1 MPESTD
7 GPRVSVRGEV
17 TVEVEPEIARMTLT
31 VFARDKD
38 RRRTL
43 DRLAQRNDEVRALIK
58 GYGEAIEE
66 LGGGGLT
73 VYPDLRDRRTEKVR
87 GYRGVVRLRVTIGDF
102 TVLGELAGRLADQEM
117 IEVDGPS
124 WELRTGSPVYR
135 RARQDAA
142 RAAVLRARE
151 YAEAIGA
158 RLTGVIELADVGVNA
173 ESHMPMPAPRGMRS
187 MAAAYRRADEDEPP
201 SLDLEPETQVV
212 EASVEARFTMTQ
224 PDDL

>member
-102 TVLGELAGRLADQEM
+102 TVLGELAGRLADQ
-117 IEVDGPS
+117 
-124 WELRTGSPVYR
+124 
-135 RARQDAA
+135 
-142 RAAVLRARE
+142 
-151 YAEAIGA
+151 
-158 RLTGVIELADVGVNA
+158 
-173 ESHMPMPAPRGMRS
+173 
-187 MAAAYRRADEDEPP
+187 
-201 SLDLEPETQVV
+201 
-212 EASVEARFTMTQ
+212 
-224 PDDL
+224 